1 MMRMNIL
8 LPTKFIRRRLKLCTI
23 FRKNMKKFEDN
34 IEGSLGDTNNVRI
47 RIGNN
52 INLDRLHNSKDT
64 TYIEIDKFDLTP

>member
-1 MMRMNIL
+1 
-8 LPTKFIRRRLKLCTI
+8 
-23 FRKNMKKFEDN
+23 MKKFEDN